1 MLDKA
6 PIIWRAFKQ
15 KSICLST
22 MESEFV
28 ALTEATKDLWFSPNV
43 TIINVITKC
52 YNKHIFTVPQTKP
65 TLLVDNMAAID
76 FIKFPIKN
84 YRTKHIDVKL
94 FFVRDLLN
102 QEIFLVKHI
111 ISKSNFS
118 DVFTKPLTKADL
130 RRFIGAIFNFKS

>member
-22 MESEFV
+22 IESEFV
-28 ALTEATKDLWFSPNV
+28 ALTEATKDLLWFNH
-43 TIINVITKC
+43 IITKC
-52 YNKHIFTVPQTKP
+52 YNKPIFTGPQTKP

-76 FIKFPIKN
+76 FIKSPIKN

-94 FFVRDLLN
+94 FFVCDLLN

-111 ISKSNFS
+111 ISKSNLS
-118 DVFTKPLTKADL
+118 DVFTKPLIKADL
-130 RRFIGAIFNFKS
+130 RRFIEAIFNFKS